1 MDISL
6 EQILKDIAST
16 QIDNVPKE
24 GLTFEQFRAKIGR
37 GEKSSRRILKQLV
50 ADNKV
55 EVVVTTVP
63 DIIGKMNTQV
73 YYVFR

>member
-1 MDISL
+1 MDINL

-16 QIDNVPKE
+16 QVDNVPKE
-24 GLTFEQFRAKIGR
+24 GLTFEQFRAKIGK

-50 ADNKV
+50 MNNKV
-55 EVVVTTVP
+55 EVIVTQAP

>member
-6 EQILKDIAST
+6 EQILKDIASS
-16 QIDNVPKE
+16 QVDNPPKE
-24 GLTFEQFRAKIGR
+24 GLTFEQFRIKIGR

-55 EVVVTTVP
+55 DVVVTQAP